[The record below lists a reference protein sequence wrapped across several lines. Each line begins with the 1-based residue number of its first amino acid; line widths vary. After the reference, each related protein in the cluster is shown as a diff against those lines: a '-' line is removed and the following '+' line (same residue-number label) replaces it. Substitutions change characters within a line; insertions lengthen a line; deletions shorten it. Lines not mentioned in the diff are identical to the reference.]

1 MTARPLSRPSTGAPV
16 LLLFPD
22 PEEQS
27 FRATFTRGLA
37 LLQEARS
44 IEALARG
51 PLDVLRAHRI
61 AVAADELLRTI
72 APPFF
77 SDGSLRDRR
86 SDLTRRPCLDAYV
99 YARGLR
105 RRVRREAPA
114 RWGQMRRLPALAR
127 PGAVANDNAV

>member
-1 MTARPLSRPSTGAPV
+1 MTYPLVAELADAGIPV
-16 LLLFPD
+16 TVSCRVLK
-22 PEEQS
+22 
-27 FRATFTRGLA
+27 
-37 LLQEARS
+37 
-44 IEALARG
+44 LARQ
-51 PLDVLRAHRI
+51 PYYRWRNDPIRSADVLRAHRI
-61 AVAADELLRTI
+61 AVAADELLRTV

-105 RRVRREAPA
+105 RRARREAPA